1 MLALLT
7 HHLQVTA
14 TRTAHTAV
22 LGLGAGICL
31 FIGMGFLTAAAWL
44 FLASVTTP
52 IITTLILGGLYAG
65 IGFIILVVMSM
76 RSRARARERAAAL
89 AAAPAAAAGSLTSV
103 IAAFL
108 SGMSAGKRAR
118 F

>member
-7 HHLQVTA
+7 HQLQVTA

-22 LGLGAGICL
+22 LGMGAGICL
-31 FIGMGFLTAAAWL
+31 LIGMGFLTAAAAI
-44 FLASVTTP
+44 FLASVTTALA
-52 IITTLILGGLYAG
+52 TTLILGGLYAG
-65 IGFIILVVMSM
+65 IGFILLMVMSM
-76 RSRARARERAAAL
+76 RSRARERERAAAL
-89 AAAPAAAAGSLTSV
+89 AAAPAAAAGSLTGV

-108 SGMSAGKRAR
+108 SGLSAGKRAR

>member
-1 MLALLT
+1 MLAMLT
-7 HHLQVTA
+7 HQLQLTA
-14 TRTAHTAV
+14 TRTAQTAV

-31 FIGMGFLTAAAWL
+31 FVGMGFLTAAAVI

-52 IITTLILGGLYAG
+52 LITTLILGGLYAG
-65 IGFIILVVMSM
+65 IGFILLTVMSV
-76 RSRARARERAAAL
+76 RSRVRARERAAAL
-89 AAAPAAAAGSLTSV
+89 AAAPAAAPGSLTSV

-108 SGMSAGKRAR
+108 SGLSAGKRAR